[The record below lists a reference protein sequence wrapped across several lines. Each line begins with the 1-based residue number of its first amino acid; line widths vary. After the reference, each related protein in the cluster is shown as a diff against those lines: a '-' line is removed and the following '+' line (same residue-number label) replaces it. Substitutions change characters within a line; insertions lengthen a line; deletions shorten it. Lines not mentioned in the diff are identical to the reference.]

1 MSDTAEKL
9 QEDFGEDQVVESKQE
24 DSFNEEDFD
33 VEIIDDTPEEDRV
46 PKRNLEASEQSEE
59 ESEEEIKNYS
69 DNVQKRIS
77 KLKYDFHEERR
88 AKEEATRLQEEAL
101 RYAEKL
107 KKDNENLRKTLADG
121 ESMLIDQAKGR
132 VGAELE
138 KAKRDYKEA
147 YESGD
152 PDKLMEAQA
161 KMSKLHNEEFR
172 VNEYQPQPAV
182 AETPQPQKPQQPRL
196 SQIDLEWQKNNPWFE
211 KDTIMRGTALGLH
224 EEMKKKG
231 IVPGSE
237 QYYKE
242 IDEEMRRAFPDKFEA
257 ETEAPQ
263 LQNGT
268 VVAPVERSGKKSRT
282 VRLTRTQVALAK
294 RLGLSNEQ
302 YAAQLMKEQ
311 SNG

>member
-1 MSDTAEKL
+1 MNDTAEKL

-24 DSFNEEDFD
+24 DSLNEEDFD

-46 PKRNLEASEQSEE
+46 PKRNVEASEQSEE

-211 KDTIMRGTALGLH
+211 KDTIMRGTAMGLH
-224 EEMKKKG
+224 EEIKQKG

-242 IDEEMRRAFPDKFEA
+242 IDEGMRKIFPDKFDVQQ
-257 ETEAPQ
+257 EAPER
-263 LQNGT
+263 QNGT

-294 RLGLSNEQ
+294 RLGLSPEQ

>member
-1 MSDTAEKL
+1 MNDTAEKL

-46 PKRNLEASEQSEE
+46 PKRNVEASEQSEE

-172 VNEYQPQPAV
+172 VNEYQPQPVV

-211 KDTIMRGTALGLH
+211 KDTIMRGTAMGLH
-224 EEMKKKG
+224 EEIKQKG

-242 IDEEMRRAFPDKFEA
+242 IDEGMRKIFPDKFDVQQ
-257 ETEAPQ
+257 EAPER
-263 LQNGT
+263 QNGT

-294 RLGLSNEQ
+294 RLGLSPEQ

>member
-1 MSDTAEKL
+1 MNDTAEKL
-9 QEDFGEDQVVESKQE
+9 QEDFGEDQVVDSKQE
-24 DSFNEEDFD
+24 DNFNEEDFD
-33 VEIIDDTPEEDRV
+33 VEIVDDTPEEDRV
-46 PKRNLEASEQSEE
+46 PKRNIEASEQSEE

-77 KLKYDFHEERR
+77 KLKYEFHEERR

-132 VGAELE
+132 VDAELE

-152 PDKLMEAQA
+152 PDKLIEAQA

-211 KDTIMRGTALGLH
+211 KDTIMRGTAMGLH
-224 EEMKKKG
+224 EEIKQKG

-242 IDEEMRRAFPDKFEA
+242 IDEGMRKIFPEKFDVQQ
-257 ETEAPQ
+257 EAPER
-263 LQNGT
+263 QNGT

>member
-46 PKRNLEASEQSEE
+46 PKRNVEASEQSEE

-77 KLKYDFHEERR
+77 KLKYEFHEERR

-242 IDEEMRRAFPDKFEA
+242 IDEGMRKIFPDKFDVQQ
-257 ETEAPQ
+257 EAPER
-263 LQNGT
+263 QNGT

>member
-1 MSDTAEKL
+1 MNDTAEKL
-9 QEDFGEDQVVESKQE
+9 QEDFGEDQVVDSKQE
-24 DSFNEEDFD
+24 DSLNEEDFD

-46 PKRNLEASEQSEE
+46 PKRNVEASEQSEE

-242 IDEEMRRAFPDKFEA
+242 IDEGMRKIFPDKFDVQQ
-257 ETEAPQ
+257 EAPE

>member
-1 MSDTAEKL
+1 MNDTAEKL

-24 DSFNEEDFD
+24 DSLNEEDFD

-46 PKRNLEASEQSEE
+46 PKRNVEASEQSEE

-172 VNEYQPQPAV
+172 VNEYQPQPSV

-242 IDEEMRRAFPDKFEA
+242 IDEGMRKIFPEKFDVQQ
-257 ETEAPQ
+257 EAPER
-263 LQNGT
+263 QNGT

>member
-1 MSDTAEKL
+1 MNDTAEKL
-9 QEDFGEDQVVESKQE
+9 QEDFGEDQVVDSKQE
-24 DSFNEEDFD
+24 DNFNEEDFD
-33 VEIIDDTPEEDRV
+33 VEIVDDTPEEDRV
-46 PKRNLEASEQSEE
+46 PKRNIETSEQSEE

-77 KLKYDFHEERR
+77 KLKYEFHEERR

-132 VGAELE
+132 VDAELE

-152 PDKLMEAQA
+152 PDKLIEAQA

-242 IDEEMRRAFPDKFEA
+242 IDEGMRKIFPDKFDVQQ
-257 ETEAPQ
+257 EAPER
-263 LQNGT
+263 QNGT

>member
-1 MSDTAEKL
+1 MNNLAEEQEVISDENM
-9 QEDFGEDQVVESKQE
+9 QELPKKEETNENDFE
-24 DSFNEEDFD
+24 
-33 VEIIDDTPEEDRV
+33 VEIVDDTPEEDRV
-46 PKRNLEASEQSEE
+46 AKRKEE
-59 ESEEEIKNYS
+59 PEPEEDSEEEIKNYG

-77 KLKYDFHEERR
+77 KLKYDYHEERR
-88 AKEEATRLQEEAL
+88 AKEEAKRLSEEAL
-101 RYAEKL
+101 KYAENL

-138 KAKRDYKEA
+138 KAKKDYKEA

-152 PDKLMEAQA
+152 PDKLLEAQE
-161 KMSKLHNEEFR
+161 KMSKLHNEQFR
-172 VNEYQPQPAV
+172 VDEYQPQPQQ
-182 AETPQPQKPQQPRL
+182 PQVDQEPKPQKPVL
-196 SQIDLEWQKNNPWFE
+196 SERDLDWQKNNTWFE
-211 KDTIMRGTALGLH
+211 KDTVMRGTAMGIH
-224 EEMKKKG
+224 EQLKQKG

-242 IDEEMRRAFPDKFEA
+242 IDEGMRNIFPEKFEVQQ
-257 ETEAPQ
+257 EAPER
-263 LQNGT
+263 QNGN
-268 VVAPVERSGKKSRT
+268 VVAPVERHGKKSRT

-302 YAAQLMKEQ
+302 YAAQLMKDQ

>member
-1 MSDTAEKL
+1 MNDTAEKL
-9 QEDFGEDQVVESKQE
+9 QEDFGEDQVVDSKQE

-46 PKRNLEASEQSEE
+46 PKRNVEASEQSEE

-69 DNVQKRIS
+69 ENVQKRIS

-211 KDTIMRGTALGLH
+211 KDTIMRGTAMGLH
-224 EEMKKKG
+224 EQIKQKG

-242 IDEEMRRAFPDKFEA
+242 IDEGMRKIFPDKFEVQQ
-257 ETEAPQ
+257 EAPER
-263 LQNGT
+263 QNGT

>member
-46 PKRNLEASEQSEE
+46 PKRNVEASEKSEE

-211 KDTIMRGTALGLH
+211 KDTIMRGTAMGLH
-224 EEMKKKG
+224 EEIKQKG

-242 IDEEMRRAFPDKFEA
+242 IDEGMRKIFPDKFDVQQ
-257 ETEAPQ
+257 EAPER
-263 LQNGT
+263 QNGT

>member
-1 MSDTAEKL
+1 MNDTAEKL

-24 DSFNEEDFD
+24 DSLNEEDFD

-46 PKRNLEASEQSEE
+46 PKRNVEASEQSEE

-69 DNVQKRIS
+69 ENVQKRIS

-172 VNEYQPQPAV
+172 VNEYQPQPVV

-242 IDEEMRRAFPDKFEA
+242 IDEGMRKIFPEKFDVQQ
-257 ETEAPQ
+257 EAPER
-263 LQNGT
+263 QNGT

>member
-1 MSDTAEKL
+1 
-9 QEDFGEDQVVESKQE
+9 
-24 DSFNEEDFD
+24 
-33 VEIIDDTPEEDRV
+33 
-46 PKRNLEASEQSEE
+46 
-59 ESEEEIKNYS
+59 
-69 DNVQKRIS
+69 
-77 KLKYDFHEERR
+77 
-88 AKEEATRLQEEAL
+88 
-101 RYAEKL
+101 
-107 KKDNENLRKTLADG
+107 
-121 ESMLIDQAKGR
+121 MLIDQAKGR

-211 KDTIMRGTALGLH
+211 KDTIMRGTAMGLH
-224 EEMKKKG
+224 EQIKQKG

-242 IDEEMRRAFPDKFEA
+242 IDEGMRKIFPDKFDVQQ
-257 ETEAPQ
+257 EAPER
-263 LQNGT
+263 QNGT
-268 VVAPVERSGKKSRT
+268 VVAPGS
-282 VRLTRTQVALAK
+282 
-294 RLGLSNEQ
+294 
-302 YAAQLMKEQ
+302 
-311 SNG
+311 

>member
-1 MSDTAEKL
+1 MNDTAEKL

-24 DSFNEEDFD
+24 DSLNEEDFD

-46 PKRNLEASEQSEE
+46 PKRNVEASEQSEE

-69 DNVQKRIS
+69 ENVQKRIS

-242 IDEEMRRAFPDKFEA
+242 IDEGMRKIFPDKFDVQQ
-257 ETEAPQ
+257 EAPER
-263 LQNGT
+263 QNGT

-294 RLGLSNEQ
+294 RLGLSPEQ

>member
-1 MSDTAEKL
+1 MNNLAEEQEVISDENM
-9 QEDFGEDQVVESKQE
+9 QELPKKEETNEDDFE
-24 DSFNEEDFD
+24 
-33 VEIIDDTPEEDRV
+33 VEIVDDTPEEDRV
-46 PKRNLEASEQSEE
+46 AKRKEE
-59 ESEEEIKNYS
+59 PEPEEDSEEEIKNYG

-77 KLKYDFHEERR
+77 KLKYDYHEERR
-88 AKEEATRLQEEAL
+88 AKEEAKRLSEEAL
-101 RYAEKL
+101 KYAENL

-138 KAKRDYKEA
+138 KAKKDYKEA

-152 PDKLMEAQA
+152 PDKLLEAQE
-161 KMSKLHNEEFR
+161 KMSKLHNEQFR
-172 VNEYQPQPAV
+172 VDEYQPQPQQ
-182 AETPQPQKPQQPRL
+182 PQVDKEPKPQKPVL
-196 SQIDLEWQKNNPWFE
+196 SERDLDWQKNNTWFE
-211 KDTIMRGTALGLH
+211 KDTVMRGTAMGIH
-224 EEMKKKG
+224 EQLKQKG

-242 IDEEMRRAFPDKFEA
+242 IDEGMRNIFPEKFEVQQ
-257 ETEAPQ
+257 EAPER
-263 LQNGT
+263 QNGN
-268 VVAPVERSGKKSRT
+268 VVAPVERHGKKSRT

-302 YAAQLMKEQ
+302 YAAQLMKDQ

>member
-46 PKRNLEASEQSEE
+46 PKRNVEASEKSEE

-182 AETPQPQKPQQPRL
+182 AETPQPQRPQQPRL

-211 KDTIMRGTALGLH
+211 KDTIMRGTAMGLH
-224 EEMKKKG
+224 EEIKQKG

-242 IDEEMRRAFPDKFEA
+242 IDEGMRKIFPDKFDVQQ
-257 ETEAPQ
+257 EAPER
-263 LQNGT
+263 QNGT